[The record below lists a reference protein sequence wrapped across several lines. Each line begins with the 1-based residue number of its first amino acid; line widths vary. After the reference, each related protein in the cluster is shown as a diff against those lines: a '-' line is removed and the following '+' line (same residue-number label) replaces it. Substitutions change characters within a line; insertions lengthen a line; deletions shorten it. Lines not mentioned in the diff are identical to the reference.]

1 MEDKKTEKKGFSRLS
16 PLLNLCPAVLVVV
29 LIVTMLPATSP
40 VLGEIPELLAIHADA
55 AHQEGSE
62 KSEKE
67 SEPHADGNF
76 EDGVYTGT
84 GAGYGGTITVQVTVE
99 NGNIVSVE
107 ILSAPGETA
116 SFMRRAEGVIDLV
129 IQNQSWEVDVISGA
143 TYSSKG
149 ILAAIQ
155 NALTGEKVET
165 ETAPVQETEALVEEV
180 FEEPEGYQDGTYYGS
195 ARGFGGTIQVKVVIS
210 DGKIA
215 DISIVS
221 ASGETPSYMSSAKA
235 VVSRILSAQSPNV
248 DTVSGATYSSNGIMN
263 AVKAALR
270 QAAGSNASEDLEDDT
285 ELQVSGSNTT
295 NKTKKPVVQTTV
307 VSEDGYVDG
316 VYDGTAEGFGG
327 DITVQVS
334 ISNGDIASIEIISA
348 EDETPSYLVEAS
360 VMIDRILGAQ
370 NLDVDTVSGATYSSV
385 GIINAVA
392 DALSK
397 AMPASSEDGSSEE
410 GENTGASNN
419 GNNGNSDTGTAS
431 GSTEGNSGTNSGS
444 STAGNDANN
453 TDNGESNGGQ
463 TAAGYKDGVYTGE
476 ALCTDD
482 DMFTYTVYA
491 NVTVEEGVITDI
503 QIEKINDQSDYPED
517 NDSYMEYAINGRT
530 RSGVWY
536 EGVVKQIID
545 NQRTDTVDV
554 VSRAT
559 YSSNAIAEA
568 VRNALE
574 NAVEVSESPAEDEG
588 QENTENESD
597 TQDSSVGDSKEEST
611 SQDGSAG
618 ASKEE
623 SSSQGDSSDKSGE
636 EQTSAAYKDGTY
648 TGEALCFEDD
658 WFTYTVLAA
667 ITVKDG
673 ILTDIQVEKINDQS
687 EVPEDNEP
695 YMEYAI
701 NGRTRKNIWY
711 EGVVKQ
717 ILDSQSTEN
726 VDAVSSA
733 TYSSNAIVEAVNEA
747 LKQAAGEKN
756 VAGTVAETEETVMET
771 SKDESALSVM
781 NTILMAW
788 NNLFDKSTEGSFRG

>member
-55 AHQEGSE
+55 AHQEESE

-84 GAGYGGTITVQVTVE
+84 GTGYGGTITVQVTVE

-165 ETAPVQETEALVEEV
+165 ETAPVQETEALVEEA

-215 DISIVS
+215 EISIVS

-307 VSEDGYVDG
+307 VSKDSYVDG
-316 VYDGTAEGFGG
+316 IYEGTAEGFGG

-545 NQRTDTVDV
+545 NQSTDTVDV

-597 TQDSSVGDSKEEST
+597 TQDSSVVDSKEEST

-658 WFTYTVLAA
+658 
-667 ITVKDG
+667 
-673 ILTDIQVEKINDQS
+673 
-687 EVPEDNEP
+687 
-695 YMEYAI
+695 
-701 NGRTRKNIWY
+701 
-711 EGVVKQ
+711 
-717 ILDSQSTEN
+717 
-726 VDAVSSA
+726 
-733 TYSSNAIVEAVNEA
+733 
-747 LKQAAGEKN
+747 
-756 VAGTVAETEETVMET
+756 
-771 SKDESALSVM
+771 
-781 NTILMAW
+781 
-788 NNLFDKSTEGSFRG
+788 

>member
-1 MEDKKTEKKGFSRLS
+1 MEDKKPEKKGLSRLS

-55 AHQEGSE
+55 AHQEE
-62 KSEKE
+62 SEKE

-84 GAGYGGTITVQVTVE
+84 GTGYGGTITVQVTVE
-99 NGNIVSVE
+99 DGNIVSVE

-165 ETAPVQETEALVEEV
+165 ETAPVQETEALVEEA

-215 DISIVS
+215 EISIVS

-545 NQRTDTVDV
+545 NQSTDTVDV

-648 TGEALCFEDD
+648 T
-658 WFTYTVLAA
+658 
-667 ITVKDG
+667 
-673 ILTDIQVEKINDQS
+673 
-687 EVPEDNEP
+687 
-695 YMEYAI
+695 
-701 NGRTRKNIWY
+701 
-711 EGVVKQ
+711 
-717 ILDSQSTEN
+717 
-726 VDAVSSA
+726 
-733 TYSSNAIVEAVNEA
+733 
-747 LKQAAGEKN
+747 
-756 VAGTVAETEETVMET
+756 EETVVET
-771 SKDESALSVM
+771 SKDESTLSVM

-788 NNLFDKSTEGSFRG
+788 NNLFDKSNHAAGAERSC

>member
-29 LIVTMLPATSP
+29 LIITMLPATSP

-55 AHQEGSE
+55 AHQEKSE

-165 ETAPVQETEALVEEV
+165 ETAPVQETEALVEEA

-215 DISIVS
+215 EISIVS

-307 VSEDGYVDG
+307 V
-316 VYDGTAEGFGG
+316 
-327 DITVQVS
+327 
-334 ISNGDIASIEIISA
+334 
-348 EDETPSYLVEAS
+348 
-360 VMIDRILGAQ
+360 
-370 NLDVDTVSGATYSSV
+370 
-385 GIINAVA
+385 
-392 DALSK
+392 
-397 AMPASSEDGSSEE
+397 SEDGSSEE

-545 NQRTDTVDV
+545 NQSTDTVDV

-597 TQDSSVGDSKEEST
+597 TQDSSVVDSKEEST

-618 ASKEE
+618 DSKEE

-788 NNLFDKSTEGSFRG
+788 NNLFDKSNHAAGAERSC

>member
-1 MEDKKTEKKGFSRLS
+1 MEDKKPEKKGLSRLS

-55 AHQEGSE
+55 AHQEESEKSE

-84 GAGYGGTITVQVTVE
+84 GTGYGGTITVQVTVE

-165 ETAPVQETEALVEEV
+165 ETAPVQETEALVEEA
-180 FEEPEGYQDGTYYGS
+180 FEEPEGYQDGTYYGL

-215 DISIVS
+215 EISIVS

-307 VSEDGYVDG
+307 V
-316 VYDGTAEGFGG
+316 
-327 DITVQVS
+327 
-334 ISNGDIASIEIISA
+334 
-348 EDETPSYLVEAS
+348 
-360 VMIDRILGAQ
+360 
-370 NLDVDTVSGATYSSV
+370 
-385 GIINAVA
+385 
-392 DALSK
+392 
-397 AMPASSEDGSSEE
+397 SEDGSSEE

-545 NQRTDTVDV
+545 NQSTDTVDV

-597 TQDSSVGDSKEEST
+597 TQDSSVVDSKEEST

-618 ASKEE
+618 DSKEE

>member
-84 GAGYGGTITVQVTVE
+84 GTGYGGTITVQVTVE

-155 NALTGEKVET
+155 NAITGEKVET

-215 DISIVS
+215 EISIVS

-307 VSEDGYVDG
+307 V
-316 VYDGTAEGFGG
+316 
-327 DITVQVS
+327 
-334 ISNGDIASIEIISA
+334 
-348 EDETPSYLVEAS
+348 
-360 VMIDRILGAQ
+360 
-370 NLDVDTVSGATYSSV
+370 
-385 GIINAVA
+385 
-392 DALSK
+392 
-397 AMPASSEDGSSEE
+397 SEDGSSEE

-545 NQRTDTVDV
+545 NQSTDTVDV

-597 TQDSSVGDSKEEST
+597 TQDSSVVDSKEEST

-618 ASKEE
+618 DSKEE

>member
-84 GAGYGGTITVQVTVE
+84 GTGYGGTITVQVTVE

-155 NALTGEKVET
+155 NAITGEKVET

-215 DISIVS
+215 EISIVS

-545 NQRTDTVDV
+545 NQSTDTVDV

-597 TQDSSVGDSKEEST
+597 TQDSSVVDSKEEST

-618 ASKEE
+618 DSKEE

>member
-1 MEDKKTEKKGFSRLS
+1 MEDKKPEKKGLSRLS

-29 LIVTMLPATSP
+29 LIITMLPATSP

-55 AHQEGSE
+55 AHQEESE

-84 GAGYGGTITVQVTVE
+84 GTGYGGTITVQVTVE

-165 ETAPVQETEALVEEV
+165 ETAPVQETEALVEEA

-215 DISIVS
+215 EISIVS

-307 VSEDGYVDG
+307 V
-316 VYDGTAEGFGG
+316 
-327 DITVQVS
+327 
-334 ISNGDIASIEIISA
+334 
-348 EDETPSYLVEAS
+348 
-360 VMIDRILGAQ
+360 
-370 NLDVDTVSGATYSSV
+370 
-385 GIINAVA
+385 
-392 DALSK
+392 
-397 AMPASSEDGSSEE
+397 SEDGSSEE

-545 NQRTDTVDV
+545 NQSTDTVDV

-597 TQDSSVGDSKEEST
+597 TQDSSVVDSKEEST

-618 ASKEE
+618 DSKEE

-711 EGVVKQ
+711 EGVVK
-717 ILDSQSTEN
+717 
-726 VDAVSSA
+726 
-733 TYSSNAIVEAVNEA
+733 
-747 LKQAAGEKN
+747 
-756 VAGTVAETEETVMET
+756 
-771 SKDESALSVM
+771 
-781 NTILMAW
+781 
-788 NNLFDKSTEGSFRG
+788 

>member
-84 GAGYGGTITVQVTVE
+84 GTGYGGTITVQVTVE

-215 DISIVS
+215 EISIVS

-545 NQRTDTVDV
+545 NQSTDTVDV

-597 TQDSSVGDSKEEST
+597 TQDSSVVDSKEEST

-618 ASKEE
+618 DSKEE

>member
-55 AHQEGSE
+55 AHQEESE

-84 GAGYGGTITVQVTVE
+84 GTGYGGTITVQVTVE

-155 NALTGEKVET
+155 NAITGEKVET

-545 NQRTDTVDV
+545 NQSTDTVDV

-597 TQDSSVGDSKEEST
+597 TQDSSVVDSKEEST

-618 ASKEE
+618 DSKEE

>member
-84 GAGYGGTITVQVTVE
+84 GTGYGGTITVQVTVE

-155 NALTGEKVET
+155 NAITGEKVET

-307 VSEDGYVDG
+307 VSEDG
-316 VYDGTAEGFGG
+316 
-327 DITVQVS
+327 
-334 ISNGDIASIEIISA
+334 
-348 EDETPSYLVEAS
+348 
-360 VMIDRILGAQ
+360 
-370 NLDVDTVSGATYSSV
+370 
-385 GIINAVA
+385 
-392 DALSK
+392 
-397 AMPASSEDGSSEE
+397 SSEE

-545 NQRTDTVDV
+545 NQSTDTVDV

-597 TQDSSVGDSKEEST
+597 TQDSSVVDSKEEST

-618 ASKEE
+618 DSKEE

>member
-55 AHQEGSE
+55 AHQEESEKSE

-155 NALTGEKVET
+155 NAITGEKVET

-307 VSEDGYVDG
+307 VSEDG
-316 VYDGTAEGFGG
+316 
-327 DITVQVS
+327 
-334 ISNGDIASIEIISA
+334 
-348 EDETPSYLVEAS
+348 
-360 VMIDRILGAQ
+360 
-370 NLDVDTVSGATYSSV
+370 
-385 GIINAVA
+385 
-392 DALSK
+392 
-397 AMPASSEDGSSEE
+397 SSEE

-545 NQRTDTVDV
+545 NQSTDTVDV

-597 TQDSSVGDSKEEST
+597 TQDSSVVDSKEEST

-618 ASKEE
+618 DSKEE